1 MPGEQQHCFV
11 GSVLTV
17 MVCCFDECHST
28 VLLSSLN
35 TIQGHSK
42 HVVALKAELNPN
54 HKSQLTEF
62 LCKGI

>member
-11 GSVLTV
+11 GSVLTF
-17 MVCCFDECHST
+17 MVCCFGECHCT
-28 VLLSSLN
+28 ELLSSLN

-42 HVVALKAELNPN
+42 NVIALNAELNPN
-54 HKSQLTEF
+54 CKSQLTEF